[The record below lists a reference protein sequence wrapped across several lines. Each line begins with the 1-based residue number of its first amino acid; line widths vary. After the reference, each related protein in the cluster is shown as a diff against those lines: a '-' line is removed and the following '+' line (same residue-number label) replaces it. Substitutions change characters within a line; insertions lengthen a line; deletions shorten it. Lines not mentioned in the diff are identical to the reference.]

1 MLRPKSPIAEVTLML
16 DIYWIDPFKSYKR
29 EFWATARARGFCEV
43 NFNNLQRPRLYRLAS
58 QSGSDIIS
66 VDLRALVMTD
76 EQFQI
81 SSEFRELDFRALIT
95 LITVAT
101 VHLQQLW
108 DIILCLHTCSV
119 HLSEFKQDS

>member
-1 MLRPKSPIAEVTLML
+1 ML

-43 NFNNLQRPRLYRLAS
+43 NFYNLRRPRLYHLAD

-66 VDLRALVMTD
+66 VDLRVIVMTD

-81 SSEFRELDFRALIT
+81 SSEFRELDFRVLIT
-95 LITVAT
+95 FLPFDTVP
-101 VHLQQLW
+101 
-108 DIILCLHTCSV
+108 LH
-119 HLSEFKQDS
+119 